1 MYLKKVEI
9 KEEHHCFNRIGQ
21 KFEFKDITLLVGDQ
35 GCGKSTLLRG
45 LQHQS
50 KFLKIALTPLGQNG
64 VNTMFF
70 DTEHMNP
77 RTRNP
82 EEYDSNS
89 GFGYFEAIDSRFKS
103 HGEVLKRFTVDV
115 ISKAKNSVIFL
126 DEPEAGLSLRN
137 QYRLWDEIL
146 KACGRKCQI
155 VIATHSLVII
165 QAGEDVLSL
174 EHGKW
179 MKSGDFISTQK

>member
-1 MYLKKVEI
+1 MYLKKAEI
-9 KEEHHCFNRIGQ
+9 KAEHHCFNRIGQ

-82 EEYDSNS
+82 EEFDSNS

-155 VIATHSLVII
+155 VIATHSLAII